1 MRLIIAVSFLFAV
14 LSLAAAQSDKPK
26 PDFDLVCAM
35 TAGAQMSLKQD
46 EPKEAAAVSFF
57 SFYLGR
63 LSARDDSTD
72 WTVVVQGRLAERKWA
87 APVPQLLSTCLD
99 FYQSKLKN

>member
-1 MRLIIAVSFLFAV
+1 VACLSGLLAVPL
-14 LSLAAAQSDKPK
+14 LAAAQSDKPK
-26 PDFDLVCAM
+26 PDFDFVCAM

-46 EPKEAAAVSFF
+46 EPKAAAAVAFF

-63 LSARDDSTD
+63 LNARDDSTD
-72 WTVVVQGRLAERKWA
+72 WTIVVQGRLAERQWA
-87 APVPQLLSTCLD
+87 GPVPQLLSTCLD

>member
-1 MRLIIAVSFLFAV
+1 MKSVRSVVAVLFIFAV
-14 LSLAAAQSDKPK
+14 PLLAAAQSDKPK
-26 PDFDLVCAM
+26 PDFDFVCAM

-46 EPKEAAAVSFF
+46 EPQAAAAVAFF

-72 WTVVVQGRLAERKWA
+72 WTIVVQGRLAERQWA
-87 APVPQLLSTCLD
+87 APVPQLLSSSS
-99 FYQSKLKN
+99 FV